1 MPFRSYDP
9 KTIPTPQLHEH
20 LLGTIAPRPIAW
32 ASTVDAQGRVNLSP
46 FSFFNI
52 FSSNPPVL
60 IFSPSRR
67 VRDNTTKH
75 TLENAKATGE
85 VVINIANYELAGQMI
100 LSSGEFEEG
109 INEFE
114 QSNLVMEPSTLVKP
128 PRVKESPAQFE
139 CRVRDII
146 SLGENGG
153 AGNLIICDIIYVHLS
168 EHIFDEHGKVD
179 PVRVDNIARM
189 GRIWYTRAKEG
200 LFEHPTPR
208 GTKGIGFSRLPE
220 HVRVSTH
227 FTPSEM
233 AKLAS
238 IDYMPGEAEL
248 EMVRES
254 SGMQEIKDK
263 YGNHKEEFNS
273 KVHALAKT
281 LIAENK
287 LEEAWKVLMAFG
299 RE

>member
-1 MPFRSYDP
+1 MSFRSYDP
-9 KTIPTPQLHEH
+9 QTIPTPQLHEH

-32 ASTVDAQGRVNLSP
+32 VSTVDPQGRVNLSP

-67 VRDNTTKH
+67 VRDNSTKH

-85 VVINIANYELAGQMI
+85 VVVNIASYELAGQMV

-109 INEFE
+109 VNEFE
-114 QSNLVMEPSTLVKP
+114 MSDLAMEPSVLVKP
-128 PRVKESPAQFE
+128 PRVKDSPAQFE

-146 SLGENGG
+146 SLGEGGG

-168 EHIFDEHGKVD
+168 EDIFNEHGKVD
-179 PVRVDNIARM
+179 PLRVDNIARM
-189 GRIWYTRAKEG
+189 GGIWYTRARDG
-200 LFEHPTPR
+200 LFEHPTPK
-208 GTKGIGFSRLPE
+208 GSTGIGFQRLPE
-220 HVRVSTH
+220 HVRSSRHLTG
-227 FTPSEM
+227 SEL

-238 IDYMPGEAEL
+238 IAYAPGEEEL
-248 EMVRES
+248 EMVRSS
-254 SGMQEIKDK
+254 SGMQEIKSK
-263 YGNHKEEFNS
+263 YGDHKEEFDS
-273 KVHALAKT
+273 KIHALAKT

-287 LEEAWKVLMAFG
+287 LEEAWRVLMAWG
-299 RE
+299 